1 MKYRGKYRLRT
12 PIDKSTNTFPREY
25 NGQLAENDVYI
36 DCQNGVQVSHYGHGV
51 LEAYI
56 PSLQS
61 GRTMIKFIYR
71 DLINKN
77 NTETKINT
85 YEVSKKGEIISVTK
99 ETISI
104 IDKELYKQDINKS
117 DLFINITESD
127 EEVIF
132 KFHSKYMEQLE
143 PYLKPK
149 TNGADRS
156 PFSSKNLPKSKYEIP
171 DEDLVTYKE
180 IIENIPKNQLIA
192 IVHTTNNFLKSLVT
206 KKNTWENIKADM
218 SLKGLKG
225 KDYIHS
231 IGKWDDYIKYLKRNL
246 EL

>member
-25 NGQLAENDVYI
+25 NGQFAENDVYV

-85 YEVSKKGEIISVTK
+85 YEVTKKGEIISVTK

-192 IVHTTNNFLKSLVT
+192 LVHTTNNFLKSLVT
-206 KKNTWENIKADM
+206 RKNTWENIKADM

-225 KDYIHS
+225 KEYIHC

>member
-25 NGQLAENDVYI
+25 NGQFAENDVYV

-85 YEVSKKGEIISVTK
+85 YEVTKKGEIISVTK

-192 IVHTTNNFLKSLVT
+192 LVHTTNNFLKSLVT
-206 KKNTWENIKADM
+206 RKNTWENIKADM

-225 KDYIHS
+225 KDYIHC

>member
-1 MKYRGKYRLRT
+1 MRYKGKYRLRT
-12 PIDKSTNTFPREY
+12 PIDKSTNMFPREY
-25 NGQLAENDVYI
+25 NGQFADADVYI
-36 DCQNGVQVSHYGHGV
+36 DCANKITISSYGHGV

-56 PSLQS
+56 PSIGRGHNIVKAIQS
-61 GRTMIKFIYR
+61 ELGDNI
-71 DLINKN
+71 INN
-77 NTETKINT
+77 IVET
-85 YEVSKKGEIISVTK
+85 
-99 ETISI
+99 
-104 IDKELYKQDINKS
+104 DK
-117 DLFINITESD
+117 
-127 EEVIF
+127 EVIF
-132 KFHSKYMEQLE
+132 KFHAKYMEQLE

-171 DEDLVTYKE
+171 DEDLLTYKE

-192 IVHTTNNFLKSLVT
+192 LIHTTNNFLKSLIT

-218 SLKGLKG
+218 ALKGLKG
-225 KDYIHS
+225 KDYIHC

>member
-25 NGQLAENDVYI
+25 NGQFAENDVYV

-85 YEVSKKGEIISVTK
+85 YEVTKKGEIISVTK

-192 IVHTTNNFLKSLVT
+192 IVHTTNNFLKSLIT

-218 SLKGLKG
+218 ALKGLKG
-225 KDYIHS
+225 KDYIHC

-246 EL
+246 KL